1 MTCLEDLSRDKHG
14 SISSQ
19 PAIKTGPNRGKRKP
33 EPPGISWV
41 NMGGY
46 CDDSS
51 HDVRRAHHEWASKLA
66 CMGFRVGKTMFDVR
80 FYLCTKD
87 GKAVIED
94 PNMNRDLQGMLSRY
108 DPDRHD

>member
-1 MTCLEDLSRDKHG
+1 
-14 SISSQ
+14 
-19 PAIKTGPNRGKRKP
+19 
-33 EPPGISWV
+33 
-41 NMGGY
+41 
-46 CDDSS
+46 
-51 HDVRRAHHEWASKLA
+51 
-66 CMGFRVGKTMFDVR
+66 MGFRVGKTMFDVR

>member
-33 EPPGISWV
+33 EPPGICWV

-51 HDVRRAHHEWASKLA
+51 HDVRRAHHAWASKLA
-66 CMGFRVGKTMFDVR
+66 CMGFRVGKTIFDVE
-80 FYLCTKD
+80 FYLCTKG
-87 GKAVIED
+87 GKVVIKD
-94 PNMNRDLQGMLSRY
+94 PSLNRDLQGMLDRY